1 YPLLVMGGIC
11 LVLWMAGEWL
21 KRIANRTSDELDR
34 VAEAQF
40 AAQTKLIKVRHRERD
55 LRFLQERIIVPELH
69 LRSCDDAPAAEGG
82 TAAVAAIDG
91 EFHGRAGDAPAKP
104 TGGLSSH
111 PLLESLPEVDA
122 RPEELIFL
130 RNLELLYQDYL
141 DGSLFHRNDTKTAM
155 QLLGNVALNNL
166 RQSNLEMQSKSRR
179 RLKNLDVNQ
188 AAGAILGG
196 PFVWFNYI
204 TRMVSQQTAKLL
216 LDYNRHAIPLDRLAS
231 APRHERERF
240 REWMARRLGLPLQ
253 EIELPVPTGD
263 LGDQVL
269 VDPSPRRKNA
279 APFFETVDFTAV
291 DFLAGDAD
299 RESLLATKY
308 GNQLMAMVRR
318 DRENNVRRAFGTYPL
333 HDVPASSRT
342 INLFTL
348 YDSYLARGQ
357 VLLLPFRLVGGI
369 FRLAAF
375 GCKALVRAVDDLV
388 KQRVDDF
395 ADVDDPFP
403 VALRK
408 IHRMR
413 KPVFME
419 SLWLRAE
426 CDVEYLGWTLP
437 GVPAPKSSHTLVEK
451 DLQFIGATRRD
462 RLAAE
467 KLRVEMGARLYWT
480 SQWLELLGLDHHRLP
495 DYLRRRCPHLAS
507 RSAEVTRAV
516 VMAAV
521 VDHDDLY
528 TLGTSIVALQRLVP
542 HAAQATSSR
551 APLPTPLPPSVDRR
565 RSLWRPSSR
574 RRMSTIKQIFNLPG
588 LPEYSDRERQWI
600 VRYMKQYRRVVEG
613 WAVVLGSQGGDDPL
627 ATLHARLDEVIRRTD
642 LWSDQMIALRT
653 IQTLTML
660 DVFRYSEMVWRL
672 GGYEQST
679 PATLMPTLP
688 PGDPKPE
695 TPPASDRSFDGST
708 KPASAST
715 A

>member
-1 YPLLVMGGIC
+1 VARLFIFALRFADQLMRRYAGLFNRNIILFEPEEAETAAQRHRYTLLQLRTTWQRRIVDLTSTATPAERVKLTGWRLGQVEQQLEEVECQPAILLLEPAGGSREIAMEAVVDALVEMTPEQLVERIGKPFADSIDRYVRLFDLPLIRRLPAVKDLLSARERGSEETAALAANYVGHGFQSVMGVVYYAADLQATISAPMFLDRLGTAVVNATARPAKRLLMLGGAMVLVYIAIQFVPFLSPLDYLASKLESLLGYPLLVMGGIC

-375 GCKALVRAVDDLV
+375 GCKALVRAVDD
-388 KQRVDDF
+388 
-395 ADVDDPFP
+395 
-403 VALRK
+403 
-408 IHRMR
+408 
-413 KPVFME
+413 
-419 SLWLRAE
+419 
-426 CDVEYLGWTLP
+426 
-437 GVPAPKSSHTLVEK
+437 
-451 DLQFIGATRRD
+451 
-462 RLAAE
+462 
-467 KLRVEMGARLYWT
+467 
-480 SQWLELLGLDHHRLP
+480 
-495 DYLRRRCPHLAS
+495 
-507 RSAEVTRAV
+507 
-516 VMAAV
+516 
-521 VDHDDLY
+521 
-528 TLGTSIVALQRLVP
+528 
-542 HAAQATSSR
+542 
-551 APLPTPLPPSVDRR
+551 
-565 RSLWRPSSR
+565 
-574 RRMSTIKQIFNLPG
+574 
-588 LPEYSDRERQWI
+588 
-600 VRYMKQYRRVVEG
+600 
-613 WAVVLGSQGGDDPL
+613 
-627 ATLHARLDEVIRRTD
+627 
-642 LWSDQMIALRT
+642 
-653 IQTLTML
+653 
-660 DVFRYSEMVWRL
+660 
-672 GGYEQST
+672 
-679 PATLMPTLP
+679 
-688 PGDPKPE
+688 
-695 TPPASDRSFDGST
+695 
-708 KPASAST
+708 
-715 A
+715 